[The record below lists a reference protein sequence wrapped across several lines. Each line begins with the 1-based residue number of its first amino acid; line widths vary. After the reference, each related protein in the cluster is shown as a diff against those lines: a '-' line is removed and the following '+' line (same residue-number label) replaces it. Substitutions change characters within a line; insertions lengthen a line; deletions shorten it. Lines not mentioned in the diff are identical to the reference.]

1 MQPCLTR
8 CRQNVGSAKTC
19 IKNMKKKG
27 IICVGTILYKI
38 VNRDCHYS
46 AIRGI
51 GRYYT
56 VNKIQLEK
64 F

>member
-1 MQPCLTR
+1 
-8 CRQNVGSAKTC
+8 
-19 IKNMKKKG
+19 MKKKEES
-27 IICVGTILYKI
+27 ICVGTILYKI

-46 AIRGI
+46 PIRGI

-56 VNKIQLEK
+56 VNKTQLEN

>member
-1 MQPCLTR
+1 
-8 CRQNVGSAKTC
+8 
-19 IKNMKKKG
+19 MKKKG

-46 AIRGI
+46 SIRGI

-56 VNKIQLEK
+56 VNKTQLEN

>member
-1 MQPCLTR
+1 ME
-8 CRQNVGSAKTC
+8 
-19 IKNMKKKG
+19 KKEEF
-27 IICVGTILYKI
+27 ICVGIILYKI
-38 VNRDCHYS
+38 VSRDCHYS
-46 AIRGI
+46 PIRGI